1 MLHKSS
7 KTNAQNCSLST
18 NCSPKWITYP
28 IFMNFDFTLIRLLG
42 ALLILHFSL
51 GAGNN
56 GGGVLRTISE
66 SVSQKEAQGKGGRHA
81 VIRR

>member
-1 MLHKSS
+1 MIIEF
-7 KTNAQNCSLST
+7 NAY
-18 NCSPKWITYP
+18 WA
-28 IFMNFDFTLIRLLG
+28 FNFY
-42 ALLILHFSL
+42 FSL